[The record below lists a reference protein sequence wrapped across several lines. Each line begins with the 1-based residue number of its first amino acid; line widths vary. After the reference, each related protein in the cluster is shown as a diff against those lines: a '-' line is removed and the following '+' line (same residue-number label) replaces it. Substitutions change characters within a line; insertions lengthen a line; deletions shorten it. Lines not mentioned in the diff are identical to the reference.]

1 MQRMGETMQMVNLLA
16 DICLLASNDIFS
28 RALEALDLVLL
39 GLWLV
44 PSYGLTGIGYWMKA

>member
-1 MQRMGETMQMVNLLA
+1 MGETMQMVNLLA